1 MAEVTD
7 VDIASGI
14 PTGGTGTVPTLSK
27 TNTLLGPVSE
37 TAPGSDTASSG
48 INGRLQR
55 IAQRLTSLMAD
66 GGLTTLGAKTDAKST
81 ATDATSIT
89 AMQVFKQISA
99 SIQAAAASLGGT
111 LTVAAH
117 AVTQSGS
124 WVLSAGTALIG
135 KVTINDGTNS
145 AVVRAGSSAAVAGDA
160 ALVVAVRPDSLRDN
174 FAEYETVAAGQTDQ
188 VLGPTGAS
196 GDYLAGVLI
205 VPAAAAAGAVSIKD
219 GAGSSITIFAGG
231 GTVALPTLAPIF
243 VPLGIY
249 STSGAWKITT
259 GSNVSAIGVGDFT

>member
-7 VDIASGI
+7 VDISSGV

-27 TNTLLGPVSE
+27 TNALLGAVNE
-37 TAPGSDTASSG
+37 TAPASDTASSG

-55 IAQRLTSLMAD
+55 IAQRLTT
-66 GGLTTLGAKTDAKST
+66 GLTTAL
-81 ATDATSIT
+81 
-89 AMQVFKQISA
+89 V
-99 SIQAAAASLGGT
+99 
-111 LTVAAH
+111 
-117 AVTQSGS
+117 
-124 WVLSAGTALIG
+124 AGTALIG
-135 KVTINDGTNS
+135 KIVISDGTND
-145 AVVRAGSSAAVAGDA
+145 VTIKAASTAPVAADK
-160 ALVVAVRPDSLRDN
+160 ALVVALSPNSAADV
-174 FAEYETVAAGQTDQ
+174 FGEYETVAAGQTDQ
-188 VLGPTGAS
+188 SLGATGAA

-249 STSGAWKITT
+249 SQSGAWKITT
-259 GSNVSAIGVGDFT
+259 GANVSTIGIGNFT